1 MMRRGLLLLLI
12 AALPSLAQ
20 AAEWFI
26 SPIGND
32 ATNSGRSEKSPF
44 QSMHKANTV
53 LAPSDTL
60 ILLDGTYPVGAITKS
75 GAPDAWITVR
85 AKNPRKA
92 ILSLELSA
100 RQNPGNPGLLEWNC
114 LSLAKVSYIK
124 VIGLSMQGWNP
135 KHATV
140 SSGHGINIQ
149 GCHHVLI
156 RDCRAKDCSG
166 SGISG
171 SPELWMGS
179 SKVNGPLDF
188 ITVEDNEVSGCAFW
202 NQYLCHG
209 ISLWKSHSAG
219 LGADPSGFNCIVR
232 RNISYGNENKVG
244 LGGGPVA
251 KATDGNGIILDCNND
266 NGYPHATLVEGNLV
280 FNNGGRG
287 IHVLKSNNVTVRYNT
302 CWHNNRCRLEG
313 TWKQGELE
321 SDGSAN
327 FHAENNI
334 AVGNT
339 NAWSAALALHSFGA
353 TLPMVLKNNLLFG
366 AREVGQQV
374 ALTETGTV
382 RADPRFVNPSTDP
395 AGANFRLQAGSPA
408 IRAGD
413 ATPAASPDLAGTT
426 RPQGP
431 ANDLGGYQFTP
442 PSHRSLPAQYRPQ
455 EP

>member
-1 MMRRGLLLLLI
+1 MRNKLLI
-12 AALPSLAQ
+12 VLIVALSSPAQ

-26 SPIGND
+26 SPSGYD
-32 ATNSGRSEKSPF
+32 AANTGMSERSPF
-44 QSMHKANTV
+44 QSMFKANSV
-53 LAPSDTL
+53 LAPGDTL
-60 ILLDGTYPVGAITKS
+60 ILLDGTYPAGAITKA
-75 GAPDAWITVR
+75 GAPKAWITVR
-85 AKNPRKA
+85 AKTPRKA

-114 LSLAKVSYIK
+114 LSLANVFYIK

-149 GCHHVLI
+149 GCHHILI
-156 RDCRAKDCSG
+156 RDCRVKDCSG

-171 SPELWMGS
+171 SPELWTGS
-179 SKVNGPLDF
+179 NKVNGPLDF
-188 ITVEDNEVSGCAFW
+188 ITIENNEVSGCAFW

-209 ISLWKSHSAG
+209 ISLWKAHSAG
-219 LGADPSGFNCIVR
+219 LGADPSGFNCFIR

-244 LGGGPVA
+244 PWGGPVA

-287 IHVLKSNNVTVRYNT
+287 IHVLKSDNVTVRYNT
-302 CWHNNRCRLEG
+302 CWHNNRCRLDG

-321 SDGSAN
+321 SDGSAR
-327 FHAENNI
+327 FRAEDNI
-334 AVGNT
+334 AAGNT
-339 NAWSAALALHSFGA
+339 NAWSAALALHSFGP

-366 AREVGQQV
+366 AREVNQQV
-374 ALTETGTV
+374 ALTETGTL
-382 RADPRFVNPSTDP
+382 RADPRFVNPSADP
-395 AGANFRLQAGSPA
+395 AVADFRLQAGSPA

-413 ATPAASPDLAGTT
+413 ATPTPNPDLAGIP

-431 ANDLGGYQFTP
+431 ANDLGAYKFTP
-442 PSHRSLPAQYRPQ
+442 PSRLSSPAQHRPR